1 MYYCKKAAPDV
12 TFGFNTQLSWK
23 NLTLS
28 VSAHANLGN
37 WVYNNV
43 KSNGELLSDLYTNN
57 FVSNRVSSALK
68 TNFAGNAQYFSDY
81 YLENASFLKLDNI
94 TLSYYI
100 DLCKCKKLD
109 RKLGLNVFA
118 TVQNVATWTKYSGL
132 DPEVFS
138 GIDNNMYPRPR
149 TYIVGV
155 KFNF

>member
-1 MYYCKKAAPDV
+1 M
-12 TFGFNTQLSWK
+12 
-23 NLTLS
+23 
-28 VSAHANLGN
+28 
-37 WVYNNV
+37 
-43 KSNGELLSDLYTNN
+43 
-57 FVSNRVSSALK
+57 
-68 TNFAGNAQYFSDY
+68 
-81 YLENASFLKLDNI
+81 
-94 TLSYYI
+94 SYYI
-100 DLCKCKKLD
+100 DLCKCRKLD